1 MIILNNILG
10 LIDEDGGQI
19 AILPVHKLLDLQSEF
34 WLHILLG
41 CEKEQSD
48 SQHDP
53 WDGLQLEP
61 GVKRQFES
69 QHFLKT

>member
-1 MIILNNILG
+1 LIILNNILG

-53 WDGLQLEP
+53 
-61 GVKRQFES
+61 
-69 QHFLKT
+69 